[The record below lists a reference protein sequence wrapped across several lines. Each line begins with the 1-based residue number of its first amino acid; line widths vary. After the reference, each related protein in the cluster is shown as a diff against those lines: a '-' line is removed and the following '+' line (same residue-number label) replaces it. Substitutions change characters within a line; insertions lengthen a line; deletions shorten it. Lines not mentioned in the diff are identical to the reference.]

1 MGTFSVTIE
10 LSAMNGD
17 RRETVEA
24 MVDTETMYDFIPRPV
39 LERLGVAVA
48 KQFPFQL
55 ANGERVFYDVGRAA
69 VRIEDSEAFT
79 LVVFG
84 ESDATPLIG
93 RYTLTGLCLSADPVN
108 QRLIPID
115 ALLKNPVMIPHDP
128 LRAT

>member
-17 RRETVEA
+17 HRETVEA

-48 KQFPFQL
+48 RRRSFRL
-55 ANGERVFYDVGRAA
+55 ANEERVFYDMGRAQ
-69 VRIEDSEAFT
+69 VRIDGVEEVT

-84 ESDATPLIG
+84 DPGAMPLLG
-93 RYTLTGLCLSADPVN
+93 AYTLEGLGLAVDPIG

-115 ALLKNPVMIPHDP
+115 P
-128 LRAT
+128 LMMR

>member
-10 LSAMNGD
+10 LSAINGD
-17 RRETVEA
+17 RRETLEA
-24 MVDTETMYDFIPRPV
+24 LVDTETMYDFIPRPV

-84 ESDATPLIG
+84 ELDAMPRLG
-93 RYTLTGLCLSADPVN
+93 SYTLTGLGLSVDPAN
-108 QRLIPID
+108 RQLIPFE
-115 ALLKNPVMIPHDP
+115 P
-128 LRAT
+128 LMMR